1 MNVTV
6 QTEGNMRDT
15 LKTEDD
21 VNVTAQTDG
30 G

>member
-1 MNVTV
+1 MSVTPRNC
-6 QTEGNMRDT
+6 NMRDT

>member
-21 VNVTAQTDG
+21 VNVTAQTG
-30 G
+30 GG